1 MTGDYLKMKLFTE
14 PATVPDIF
22 ASGLA
27 DAEYLGDGNIRL
39 TFYRQRRQLDGT
51 NGRGGSV
58 DLEVIACIVM
68 PVDGLPGRTREDAHY
83 CRLPSSS
90 MPSRVAWDEIRPRI
104 RPIS

>member
-27 DAEYLGDGNIRL
+27 DAEYLGDGNVRL
-39 TFYRQRRQLDGT
+39 TFYRQRRQLHGT

-68 PVDGLPGRTREDAHY
+68 PVAAFPAAREKATIA
-83 CRLPSSS
+83 LIELS
-90 MPSRVAWDEIRPRI
+90 MPVAWDEIRPAHQA
-104 RPIS
+104 IS